1 MKRRW
6 FIPAAVLAA
15 IALALGACGG
25 DDDGGGTEAGD
36 GSITVFSLWGGSE
49 QEAFQKVLDQF
60 TKDTGIETKYES
72 ARDFLPVIRT
82 RLAAGN
88 PPDVAVIP
96 RPGVVAELAR
106 DDALIPLEDMGLD
119 PDAINENYSDTWT
132 SLATV
137 DDTVYGVVAKANSKS
152 TIWYKPSSFQENGFE
167 IPTTWDAL
175 LDITQQYDQKLTGNK
190 APWAVGAQGRD
201 NSWTLTDWFENI
213 YARQAGSDNYT
224 KLFNGDLPFND
235 QTVKDALTEMVK
247 IINDKYVAGGID
259 TALGITFVDGIGRV
273 FSKNPVAEMY
283 MEGGFVGGIALG
295 DVNPDLK
302 PGEDIDFFP
311 WPTID
316 EANGNPL
323 VGGGD
328 VASAFVNNEDNKKLI
343 EYLSTPEAGRI
354 WVSTG
359 AIASPNEGVSDD
371 AYPNDLVAKEADQL
385 KNAESFLFDGSDLL
399 PGTLGQDFGTLL
411 QQIIKNPGN
420 MDSLLDDYQAEAEN
434 AFAAR

>member
-6 FIPAAVLAA
+6 FIPVAVLSAMV
-15 IALALGACGG
+15 LALSACGG
-25 DDDGGGTEAGD
+25 DDGGGTESGD
-36 GSITVFSLWGGSE
+36 GTVTVFSLWGGSE
-49 QEAFQKVLDQF
+49 QEAFKKVLTQF
-60 TKDTGIETKYES
+60 TKETGIKTKYES
-72 ARDFLPVIRT
+72 IRDFLPFIRT

-88 PPDVAVIP
+88 PPEVGIIP

-106 DDALIPLEDMGLD
+106 DDSLISLEDLGLD
-119 PDAINENYSDTWT
+119 PDKINENYSGTWT

-152 TIWYKPSSFQENGFE
+152 VIWYKPKSFQENSFD
-167 IPTTWDAL
+167 IPTTWDQL
-175 LDITQQYDQKLTGNK
+175 LDITEQYNSKGK
-190 APWAVGAQGRD
+190 KPWAVGAQGRD

-235 QTVKDALTEMVK
+235 QTVKDSLTEMTKVV
-247 IINDKYVAGGID
+247 NDKYVAGGID
-259 TALGITFVDGIGRV
+259 TALGISFVDGIGRV

-302 PGEDIDFFP
+302 VGTDIDFFQ

-328 VASAFVNNEDNKKLI
+328 VAAAFVNNEDASKLVD
-343 EYLSTPEAGRI
+343 YLATPGAGKV

-359 AIASPNEGVSDD
+359 AIASPNKGVTADD
-371 AYPNDLVAKEADQL
+371 YPNELVAKEADQV

-411 QQIIKNPGN
+411 QNIIKSPDK
-420 MDSLLDDYQAEAEN
+420 MDSLLDDYQSEAES

>member
-15 IALALGACGG
+15 MALALGACGG
-25 DDDGGGTEAGD
+25 DDEEGGTEAGD

-49 QEAFQKVLDQF
+49 QEAFQKVLDKF
-60 TKDTGIETKYES
+60 TEDTGIETKYES

-82 RLAAGN
+82 RLASGN
-88 PPDVAVIP
+88 PPDVAIIP

-152 TIWYKPSSFQENGFE
+152 TIWYKPNNFQKNGFE
-167 IPTTWDAL
+167 VPTTWDDLLAL
-175 LDITQQYDQKLTGNK
+175 TQQYETKDPD
-190 APWAVGAQGRD
+190 PWAVGAQGRD

-213 YARQAGSDNYT
+213 YARNAGSDNYT

-247 IINDKYVAGGID
+247 IVNDKYVAGGID
-259 TALGITFVDGIGRV
+259 TALGISFVDGIGRV
-273 FSKNPVAEMY
+273 FSKKPVANMY

-343 EYLSTPEAGRI
+343 EFLSTPEAGRI

-359 AIASPNEGVSDD
+359 AIASPNKGVADD
-371 AYPNDLVAKEADQL
+371 AYPNDLVAKEAEQL

-411 QQIIKNPGN
+411 QNIIKTPGN
-420 MDSLLDDYQAEAEN
+420 MDSLLDDYQADAEN

>member
-15 IALALGACGG
+15 MALALGACGG
-25 DDDGGGTEAGD
+25 DDEEGGTAAGD

-60 TKDTGIETKYES
+60 TEDTGIETKYES

-88 PPDVAVIP
+88 PPDVAIIP

-106 DDALIPLEDMGLD
+106 DDSLIPLEDMGLD
-119 PDAINENYSDTWT
+119 PETINENYSDTWT

-137 DDTVYGVVAKANSKS
+137 DDQLYGVVAKANSKS
-152 TIWYKPSSFQENGFE
+152 TIWYKPNSFTAEGFE

-175 LDITQQYDQKLTGNK
+175 LDVTEQYDGKGKT
-190 APWAVGAQGRD
+190 PWAVGAQGRD

-213 YARQAGSDNYT
+213 YARTAGPDNYT
-224 KLFNGDLPFND
+224 KLFNGDLAFND
-235 QTVKDALTEMVK
+235 QTVKDALTEMTKVV
-247 IINDKYVAGGID
+247 NDKYVAGGID
-259 TALGITFVDGIGRV
+259 TALGISFVDGIGRV

-302 PGEDIDFFP
+302 VGEDIDFFE
-311 WPTID
+311 WPTIND
-316 EANGNPL
+316 EHGSPL

-343 EYLSTPEAGRI
+343 EYLSTPEAGNI

-359 AIASPNEGVSDD
+359 AIASPNKGVDSAD
-371 AYPNDLVAKEADQL
+371 YPNELVAKEADQL

-411 QQIIKNPGN
+411 QQIIKSPNN
-420 MDSLLDDYQAEAEN
+420 MDSLLDDYQAEAET
-434 AFAAR
+434 AFAGN

>member
-15 IALALGACGG
+15 MALALGACGG

-88 PPDVAVIP
+88 PPDVAIIP

-119 PDAINENYSDTWT
+119 PETINENYSDTWT

-137 DDTVYGVVAKANSKS
+137 DDTLYGVVAKANSKS
-152 TIWYKPSSFQENGFE
+152 LIWYKPTSFQENGFE

-175 LDITQQYDQKLTGNK
+175 LDITEQYDSKGKT
-190 APWAVGAQGRD
+190 PWAVGAQGRD

-213 YARQAGSDNYT
+213 YARQAGNDNYT

-235 QTVKDALTEMVK
+235 QTVKDAATEMTK

-302 PGEDIDFFP
+302 VGQDIDSFE
-311 WPTID
+311 WPTIN
-316 EANGNPL
+316 EEHGSPL

-343 EYLSTPEAGRI
+343 EYLSTPEAGNI

-359 AIASPNEGVSDD
+359 AIASPNEGVDD
-371 AYPNDLVAKEADQL
+371 ADYPNELVAKEAKQL
-385 KNAESFLFDGSDLL
+385 KDAESFLFDGSDLL

-411 QQIIKNPGN
+411 QQIIKNPNN
-420 MDSLLDDYQAEAEN
+420 MDSLLDDYQAEAEA
-434 AFAAR
+434 AFAGNQ

>member
-6 FIPAAVLAA
+6 FIPVAVLSAMV
-15 IALALGACGG
+15 LALSACGG
-25 DDDGGGTEAGD
+25 DDGGGTESGD
-36 GSITVFSLWGGSE
+36 GTVTVFSLWGGSE
-49 QEAFQKVLDQF
+49 QEAFKKVLTQF
-60 TKDTGIETKYES
+60 TKETGIKTKYES
-72 ARDFLPVIRT
+72 IRDFLPFIRT

-88 PPDVAVIP
+88 PPEVGIIP

-106 DDALIPLEDMGLD
+106 DDSLISLEDLGLD
-119 PDAINENYSDTWT
+119 PDKINENYSGTWT

-152 TIWYKPSSFQENGFE
+152 IIWYKPKSFQENSFD
-167 IPTTWDAL
+167 IPTTWDQL
-175 LDITQQYDQKLTGNK
+175 LDITEQYNSKGEK
-190 APWAVGAQGRD
+190 PWAVGAQGRD

-213 YARQAGSDNYT
+213 YARKAGSDNYT

-235 QTVKDALTEMVK
+235 QTVKDSLTEMTKVV
-247 IINDKYVAGGID
+247 NDKYVAGGID
-259 TALGITFVDGIGRV
+259 TALGISFVDGIGRV

-302 PGEDIDFFP
+302 VGTDIDFFQ

-328 VASAFVNNEDNKKLI
+328 VAAAFVNNEDASKLVD
-343 EYLSTPEAGRI
+343 YLATPGAGKV

-359 AIASPNEGVSDD
+359 AIASPNKGVTADD
-371 AYPNDLVAKEADQL
+371 YPNELVAKEADQV

-411 QQIIKNPGN
+411 QNIIKSPDK
-420 MDSLLDDYQAEAEN
+420 MDSLLDDYQSEAES
-434 AFAAR
+434 AFAAK

>member
-15 IALALGACGG
+15 MALALGACGG
-25 DDDGGGTEAGD
+25 SDEESGTAQGD
-36 GSITVFSLWGGSE
+36 GTITVFSLWGGSE
-49 QEAFQKVLDQF
+49 QEAFQKVLDKF
-60 TKDTGIETKYES
+60 TADTGIKTKYES

-82 RLAAGN
+82 RLAADN
-88 PPDVAVIP
+88 PPDVAIIP

-106 DDALIPLEDMGLD
+106 DDSLIPLEDMGLD
-119 PDAINENYSDTWT
+119 PDKINENYSDTWT

-137 DDTVYGVVAKANSKS
+137 DDKVYGVVAKANSKS
-152 TIWYKPSSFQENGFE
+152 TIWYKPTSFQQMGFQV
-167 IPTTWDAL
+167 PKTWDEL
-175 LDITQQYDQKLTGNK
+175 LQITEGYKQKLPSSK

-213 YARQAGSDNYT
+213 YARKAGSDNYT

-235 QTVKDALTEMVK
+235 QTVKDSLGEMLK
-247 IINDKYVAGGID
+247 IVNDKYVAGGVD
-259 TALGITFVDGIGRV
+259 TALSIGFVDGIGRV

-302 PGEDIDFFP
+302 VGKDIDFFP

-343 EYLSTPEAGRI
+343 EYLSTPEAGKI

-359 AIASPNEGVSDD
+359 AIASPNKGVSESD
-371 AYPNDLVAKEADQL
+371 YPNELVAKEADQL
-385 KNAESFLFDGSDLL
+385 KTAESFLFDGSDLL

-411 QQIIKNPGN
+411 QNIIKNPGQ
-420 MDSLLDDYQAEAEN
+420 MGSLLDDYQSQAES
-434 AFAAR
+434 AFAK

>member
-6 FIPAAVLAA
+6 FIPVAVLSAMV
-15 IALALGACGG
+15 LALSACGG
-25 DDDGGGTEAGD
+25 DDGGGTESGD
-36 GSITVFSLWGGSE
+36 GTVTVFSLWGGSE
-49 QEAFQKVLDQF
+49 QEAFKKVLTQF
-60 TKDTGIETKYES
+60 TQDTGIKTKYES
-72 ARDFLPVIRT
+72 IRDFLPFIRT

-88 PPDVAVIP
+88 PPEVGVIP

-106 DDALIPLEDMGLD
+106 DDSLISLEDLGLD
-119 PDAINENYSDTWT
+119 PDKINENYSDTWT
-132 SLATV
+132 TLATV

-152 TIWYKPSSFQENGFE
+152 VIWYKPKSFQENSFD
-167 IPTTWDAL
+167 IPTTWDQL
-175 LDITQQYDQKLTGNK
+175 LDITEQYNSKGK
-190 APWAVGAQGRD
+190 KPWAVGAQGRD

-213 YARQAGSDNYT
+213 YARKAGSENYT

-235 QTVKDALTEMVK
+235 QTVKDSLTEMTKVV
-247 IINDKYVAGGID
+247 NDKYVAGGID
-259 TALGITFVDGIGRV
+259 TALGISFVDGIGRV

-302 PGEDIDFFP
+302 VGTDIDFFQ

-328 VASAFVNNEDNKKLI
+328 VAAAFVNNEDAAKLVD
-343 EYLSTPEAGRI
+343 YLATPAAGKV

-359 AIASPNEGVSDD
+359 AIASPNKGVTADD
-371 AYPNDLVAKEADQL
+371 YPNELVAKEADQV

-411 QQIIKNPGN
+411 QNIIKSPDN
-420 MDSLLDDYQAEAEN
+420 MDSLLDDYQSDAES
-434 AFAAR
+434 AFAAK

>member
-15 IALALGACGG
+15 LALGLGACGG
-25 DDDGGGTEAGD
+25 DDGGGTEEGD
-36 GSITVFSLWGGSE
+36 GTVTVFSLWGGSE
-49 QEAFQKVLDQF
+49 QEAFQKVLTQF
-60 TKDTGIETKYES
+60 TKDTGIKTKYES
-72 ARDFLPVIRT
+72 IRDFLPFIRT
-82 RLAAGN
+82 RLASGN
-88 PPDVAVIP
+88 PPEVGVIP

-106 DDALIPLEDMGLD
+106 DESLISVEDLGLD
-119 PDAINENYSDTWT
+119 PDKINENYSDTWT

-152 TIWYKPSSFQENGFE
+152 VVWYKPTSFQENSFE
-167 IPTTWDAL
+167 VPTTWDQL
-175 LDITQQYDQKLTGNK
+175 LDITEQYNSKGK
-190 APWAVGAQGRD
+190 KPWAVGAQGRD

-213 YARQAGSDNYT
+213 YARKAGSENYT

-235 QTVKDALTEMVK
+235 QTVKDSLTEMTKV
-247 IINDKYVAGGID
+247 INDKYVAGGID
-259 TALGITFVDGIGRV
+259 TALGISFVDGIGRV

-302 PGEDIDFFP
+302 VGQDIDFFP

-316 EANGNPL
+316 EANGSPL

-328 VASAFVNNEDNKKLI
+328 VAAAFVNNEDVAKLI
-343 EYLSTPEAGRI
+343 EYLSTPAAGKV

-359 AIASPNEGVSDD
+359 AIASPNEGVVAGD
-371 AYPNDLVAKEADQL
+371 YPNELVAKEADQL

-411 QQIIKNPGN
+411 QNIIKSPDN
-420 MDSLLDDYQAEAEN
+420 MDSLLDDYQSDAES
-434 AFAAR
+434 AFSAR

>member
-6 FIPAAVLAA
+6 LVPVTVLAA
-15 IALALGACGG
+15 MALVLGACGG
-25 DDDGGGTEAGD
+25 DDGGGTEEGD

-49 QEAFQKVLDQF
+49 AEAFQKVLDQF
-60 TKDTGIETKYES
+60 TQDTGIETKYES

-88 PPDVAVIP
+88 PPDVAIIP

-106 DDALIPLEDMGLD
+106 DDALISIEDLGLD
-119 PDAINENYSDTWT
+119 PEAINENYSDTWT

-137 DDTVYGVVAKANSKS
+137 DDTLYGVVAKANSKS
-152 TIWYKPSSFQENGFE
+152 VIWYKPNSFQAEGFE
-167 IPTTWDAL
+167 IPTTWDQL
-175 LDITQQYDQKLTGNK
+175 LDITEQYDSKGKT
-190 APWAVGAQGRD
+190 PWAVGAQGRD

-213 YARQAGSDNYT
+213 YARQAGNDSYT
-224 KLFNGDLPFND
+224 QLFNGELPFND

-247 IINDKYVAGGID
+247 IVNDKYVAGGID
-259 TALGITFVDGIGRV
+259 TALGISFVDGIGRV

-295 DVNPDLK
+295 DVNPDLQ
-302 PGEDIDFFP
+302 PGTDIDFFP
-311 WPTID
+311 WPSIS
-316 EANGNPL
+316 EEHGNPL

-328 VASAFVNNEDNKKLI
+328 VASAFVNNEDNQKLI
-343 EYLSTPEAGRI
+343 EYLATPEAGRI

-359 AIASPNEGVSDD
+359 AIASPNEGVAED
-371 AYPNDLVAKEADQL
+371 AYPNDLVAKEAEQL
-385 KNAESFLFDGSDLL
+385 QTAESFLFDGSDLL

-411 QQIIKNPGN
+411 QNIIKTPGN
-420 MDSLLDDYQAEAEN
+420 MDSLLDDYQSEAEN

>member
-6 FIPAAVLAA
+6 FIPVAVLSAMV
-15 IALALGACGG
+15 LALSACGG
-25 DDDGGGTEAGD
+25 DDGGGTESGD
-36 GSITVFSLWGGSE
+36 GTVTVFSLWGGSE
-49 QEAFQKVLDQF
+49 QEAFKKVLTQF
-60 TKDTGIETKYES
+60 TKDTGIKTKYES
-72 ARDFLPVIRT
+72 IRDFLPFIRT

-88 PPDVAVIP
+88 PPEVGIIP

-106 DDALIPLEDMGLD
+106 DDSLISLEDLGLD
-119 PDAINENYSDTWT
+119 PDKINENYSGTWT

-152 TIWYKPSSFQENGFE
+152 VIWYKPKSFQENSFD
-167 IPTTWDAL
+167 IPTTWDQL
-175 LDITQQYDQKLTGNK
+175 LDITEQYNSKGK
-190 APWAVGAQGRD
+190 KPWAVGAQGRD

-235 QTVKDALTEMVK
+235 QTVKDSLTEMTKVV
-247 IINDKYVAGGID
+247 NDKYVAGGID
-259 TALGITFVDGIGRV
+259 TALGISFVDGIGRV

-302 PGEDIDFFP
+302 VGTDIDFFQ

-328 VASAFVNNEDNKKLI
+328 VAAAFVNNEDASKLVD
-343 EYLSTPEAGRI
+343 YLATPGAGKV

-359 AIASPNEGVSDD
+359 AIASPNKGVTADD
-371 AYPNDLVAKEADQL
+371 YPNELVAKEADQV

-411 QQIIKNPGN
+411 QNIIKSPDK
-420 MDSLLDDYQAEAEN
+420 MDSLLDDYQSEAES

>member
-6 FIPAAVLAA
+6 FIPVAVLSAL
-15 IALALGACGG
+15 ALALGGCGG
-25 DDDGGGTEAGD
+25 DDGGGTEEGD
-36 GSITVFSLWGGSE
+36 GTITVFSLWGGSE
-49 QEAFQKVLDQF
+49 QEAFQKVLDKF
-60 TKDTGIETKYES
+60 TADTGIKTKYES

-82 RLAAGN
+82 RLAADN
-88 PPDVAVIP
+88 PPDVAIIP

-106 DDALIPLEDMGLD
+106 DESLIPLEDMGLD
-119 PDAINENYSDTWT
+119 PDTINENYSDTWT

-137 DDTVYGVVAKANSKS
+137 DDKLYGVVAKANSKS
-152 TIWYKPSSFQENGFE
+152 TIWYKPTSFEQNSFQV
-167 IPTTWDAL
+167 PTTWDQL
-175 LDITQQYDQKLTGNK
+175 LDITQQYDSKGEK
-190 APWAVGAQGRD
+190 PWAVGAQGRD

-213 YARQAGSDNYT
+213 YARKAGSDNYT
-224 KLFNGDLPFND
+224 KLFNGDLAFND
-235 QTVKDALTEMVK
+235 QTVKDSLAEMLK
-247 IINDKYVAGGID
+247 IVNDKYVAGGID
-259 TALGITFVDGIGRV
+259 TALSIGFVDGIGRV

-302 PGEDIDFFP
+302 VGTDIDFFP

-343 EYLSTPEAGRI
+343 EFLSTPEAGKI

-359 AIASPNEGVSDD
+359 AIASPNKGVTEAD
-371 AYPNDLVAKEADQL
+371 YPNELVAKEAEQL
-385 KNAESFLFDGSDLL
+385 KTAESFLFDGSDLL

-411 QQIIKNPGN
+411 QNIIKSPNQ
-420 MDSLLDDYQAEAEN
+420 MDSLLDDYQSQAES
-434 AFAAR
+434 AFAK

>member
-6 FIPAAVLAA
+6 FIPVAVLSAMV
-15 IALALGACGG
+15 LALSACGG
-25 DDDGGGTEAGD
+25 DDGGGTESGD
-36 GSITVFSLWGGSE
+36 GTVTVFSLWGGSE
-49 QEAFQKVLDQF
+49 QEAFKKVLTQF
-60 TKDTGIETKYES
+60 TKETGIKTKYES
-72 ARDFLPVIRT
+72 IRDFLPFIRT

-88 PPDVAVIP
+88 PPEVGIIP

-106 DDALIPLEDMGLD
+106 DDSLISLEDLGLD
-119 PDAINENYSDTWT
+119 PDKINENYSGTWT

-152 TIWYKPSSFQENGFE
+152 VIWYKPKSFQENSFD
-167 IPTTWDAL
+167 IPTTWDQL
-175 LDITQQYDQKLTGNK
+175 LDITEQYNSKGK
-190 APWAVGAQGRD
+190 KPWAVGAQGRD

-235 QTVKDALTEMVK
+235 QTVKDSLTEMTKVV
-247 IINDKYVAGGID
+247 NDKYVAGGID
-259 TALGITFVDGIGRV
+259 TALGISFVDGIGRV

-302 PGEDIDFFP
+302 VGTDIDFFP

-316 EANGNPL
+316 EAQGNPL

-328 VASAFVNNEDNKKLI
+328 VAAAFVNNEDASKLVD
-343 EYLSTPEAGRI
+343 YLATPGAGKV

-359 AIASPNEGVSDD
+359 AIASPNKGVTADD
-371 AYPNDLVAKEADQL
+371 YPNELVAKEADQV

-411 QQIIKNPGN
+411 QNIIKSPDK
-420 MDSLLDDYQAEAEN
+420 MDSLLDDYQSEAES
-434 AFAAR
+434 AFAAK